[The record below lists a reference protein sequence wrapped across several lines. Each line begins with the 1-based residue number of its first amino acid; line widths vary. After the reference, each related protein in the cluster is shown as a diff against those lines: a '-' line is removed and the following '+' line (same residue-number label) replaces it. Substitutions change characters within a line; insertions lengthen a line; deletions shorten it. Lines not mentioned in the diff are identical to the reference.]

1 MRKFKIEKMPF
12 GEPLY
17 SKDVITINEG
27 LTVLVGCNG
36 SGKTSLLHILRDELT
51 RKKIPFYSFD
61 NVSDGGNTARQ
72 KALNKQE
79 INYLATLA
87 TSSEGEQIVCII
99 NFLAKKI
106 GSFITSNPK
115 AKEIWLLFDAV
126 DSGMSIDNIDDI
138 KDFFQFIINHEKE
151 KTIHI
156 VCSANSYEMA
166 REASC
171 FDVYAGKYV
180 NFKTYDEYRDFILK
194 SKEIKN
200 KRYEINT

>member
-17 SKDVITINEG
+17 SKDNITINEG
-27 LTVLVGCNG
+27 LTILVGCNG
-36 SGKTSLLHILRDELT
+36 AGKTSLLHILRNELT
-51 RKKIPFYSFD
+51 RKEIPFYSFD
-61 NVSDGGNTARQ
+61 NMSDGGNTERQ
-72 KALNKQE
+72 KALNAQE

-99 NFLAKKI
+99 NSLAKKI
-106 GSFITSNPK
+106 GSFITSNSK
-115 AKEIWLLFDAV
+115 AKEIWLFFDAV

-138 KDFFQFIINHEKE
+138 KSFFRFIINHEKE
-151 KTIHI
+151 KQIHI

-166 REASC
+166 REAPC
-171 FDVYAGKYV
+171 FDVYEGKYV
-180 NFKTYDEYRDFILK
+180 NFKTYDEYRDFVLK

-200 KRYEINT
+200 KRYERNA